1 MSSCKK
7 RALPALA
14 SHKKCS
20 VAPSTDPSSTVVAMV
35 STSVRASACSS
46 MSAAGPSFHSATI
59 ESGAGSPLRSVNTT
73 DATPFV
79 TSRWTSAADASSSR
93 CASSTP
99 RSSRPSRSPC
109 WSARTIAPSV
119 ASRPRPIDSLGT
131 RCATAPSGTAAAACV
146 ATTHSVRSC
155 SRAPVVMT
163 SRRDGSS
170 RHRRDRSAQRCH
182 SPRARNSR
190 ARSRRHD
197 RPGASRS
204 DREHRRPGARD
215 PSSVLPPT
223 CLFGH
228 ACILRRRELDQG
240 RERAGVDAQA
250 RRDVLRSDV
259 LGEPRHDPLV
269 RRRQPED
276 GLVTVHTSRMT
287 DDAPGV
293 MSRRLLTPR
302 TAPAGCE
309 NPRKHLVG
317 GRARVLRWARPG
329 RARWTHGGSRT

>member
-99 RSSRPSRSPC
+99 RSNRPSRSPC

-155 SRAPVVMT
+155 SCAPVVMT
-163 SRRDGSS
+163 SRARRVFPTPAAPVSTTLPLAESAELASAISSS
-170 RHRRDRSAQRCH
+170 RPTRGQRLRSGT
-182 SPRARNSR
+182 SPPGGARPIKRPSADVPLRPRVHTSPSR
-190 ARSRRHD
+190 ARSR
-197 RPGASRS
+197 
-204 DREHRRPGARD
+204 PGAR
-215 PSSVLPPT
+215 
-223 CLFGH
+223 
-228 ACILRRRELDQG
+228 
-240 RERAGVDAQA
+240 
-250 RRDVLRSDV
+250 
-259 LGEPRHDPLV
+259 
-269 RRRQPED
+269 
-276 GLVTVHTSRMT
+276 
-287 DDAPGV
+287 
-293 MSRRLLTPR
+293 
-302 TAPAGCE
+302 
-309 NPRKHLVG
+309 G
-317 GRARVLRWARPG
+317 GRCPGAPRCPPERRPR
-329 RARWTHGGSRT
+329 RATP